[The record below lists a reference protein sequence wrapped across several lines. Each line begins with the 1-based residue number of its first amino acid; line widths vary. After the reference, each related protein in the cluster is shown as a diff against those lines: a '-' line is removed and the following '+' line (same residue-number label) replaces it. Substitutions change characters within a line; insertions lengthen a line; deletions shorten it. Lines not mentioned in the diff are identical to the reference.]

1 AANFNFIAD
10 QTLGTTSDDNVV
22 DFELEQNAIYINVLA
37 SSNGTAQN
45 DKSCQGN
52 GAFDIWGFTLNST
65 LQTKDTPST
74 SSIKLYPNPTSNF
87 ITIENN
93 NAEQLLSI
101 DLLDYAGKRLRSFDP
116 KSTSLSLAGFSP
128 GIYLLQ
134 ISTPQGNFCEQICLE

>member
-1 AANFNFIAD
+1 
-10 QTLGTTSDDNVV
+10 VV

-37 SSNGTAQN
+37 SSSGGAQN
-45 DKSCQGN
+45 DKSCPGN

-65 LQTKDTPST
+65 LQTKDIPST
-74 SSIKLYPNPTSNF
+74 SSIKAYPNPTSNF

-101 DLLDYAGKRLRSFDP
+101 DLLDYAGKHIKSFDP
-116 KSTSLSLAGFSP
+116 KSTTINLNDLAP

-134 ISTPQGNFCEQICLE
+134 MTTAGGNFCERIRLE